1 MRLICPQT
9 STPLP
14 KKFFEQS
21 SPPGLSH
28 QIRPRIRSPSHL
40 APQVAIETKA
50 QSLLFLR
57 RKVARGVR
65 DQREAC
71 RMGIREA
78 IASEAFQLPEGA
90 FGKFPRIA
98 VIEHPRDELSLK
110 FVNAACG

>member
-1 MRLICPQT
+1 MRLIRPQT

-57 RKVARGVR
+57 RKVARFPRGSAR
-65 DQREAC
+65 DRLDQALARIVDPK
-71 RMGIREA
+71 G
-78 IASEAFQLPEGA
+78 EGA
-90 FGKFPRIA
+90 RA
-98 VIEHPRDELSLK
+98 CLTVYSDHAR
-110 FVNAACG
+110 AAADA

>member
-57 RKVARGVR
+57 RKVTSALIKRLALGGASSQRPPLLARPVG
-65 DQREAC
+65 A
-71 RMGIREA
+71 RMQTCEIVPHDDVA
-78 IASEAFQLPEGA
+78 DPPHML
-90 FGKFPRIA
+90 
-98 VIEHPRDELSLK
+98 VDD
-110 FVNAACG
+110 